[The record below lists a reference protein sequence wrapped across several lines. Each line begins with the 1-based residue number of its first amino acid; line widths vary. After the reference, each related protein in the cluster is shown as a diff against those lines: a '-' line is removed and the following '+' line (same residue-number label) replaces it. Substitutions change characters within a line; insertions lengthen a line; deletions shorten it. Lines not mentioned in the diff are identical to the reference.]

1 MAQHPNL
8 SVESR
13 TRIISL
19 ITDYDDLSDE
29 EQAKRSIKIIA
40 DDFFLFC
47 ERNLVIK
54 EKMTKQL
61 VPLKDVLN
69 WEQTALLEEV
79 IDDLLHGRPIRYI
92 ILKARQMGISTL
104 IEALCYWWTSTHRY
118 VTSVIIAHE

>member
-104 IEALCYWWTSTHRY
+104 IEALCYSWAMMTL
-118 VTSVIIAHE
+118 VT